1 MTQPALEPPI
11 YQVAGFQYSP
21 TSGAIKN
28 QEDKIIRLRA
38 REANLLTA
46 LIDSFPEVL
55 SRQSIEDQLWKGS
68 YATNATINQT
78 IKALRFSLEDDQRAL
93 IRTIPKQ
100 GYVLSS
106 KPHLISEESELVV
119 IQPAPKAEHVE
130 APLIEKTRLRLSTMF
145 SPLHVGAIA
154 ISCLL
159 FFSIGYQGELF
170 PENDRVSHKVGKNW
184 ILFKPE
190 PGELEQLKLD
200 SKHPSIISKIKTY
213 HRICQV
219 TEGLTQCKN
228 Q

>member
-1 MTQPALEPPI
+1 MTQPFLEPPI

-28 QEDKIIRLRA
+28 EEDKIIRLRA

-46 LIDSFPEVL
+46 LIDSFPDIL
-55 SRQSIEDQLWKGS
+55 SRQSIEEQLWKGS

-106 KPHLISEESELVV
+106 KPHLISEELDLTV
-119 IQPAPKAEHVE
+119 IQHEPKVEHVE
-130 APLIEKTRLRLSTMF
+130 SSGIDKPRFQLTSLF
-145 SPLHVGAIA
+145 SPFQIGS
-154 ISCLL
+154 ISIISLL
-159 FFSIGYQGELF
+159 LFSIGYQGVLSTEH
-170 PENDRVSHKVGKNW
+170 DRTSHKVGPHW
-184 ILFKPE
+184 MLFKPTF
-190 PGELEQLKLD
+190 GELEKLSLQD
-200 SKHPSIISKIKTY
+200 DVPSIVSKNESY
-213 HRICQV
+213 YRICQEV
-219 TEGLTQCKN
+219 KGVTQCKN